1 MSIRFAALTLVFAVT
16 AHGAEY
22 ARYLLPVH
30 APHNEILGAGGSRW
44 RTELTVANT
53 SAEDIILGPCAPG
66 FPENP
71 SAPCP
76 PMLHLWRAHAV
87 LTNPSVGWTQ
97 AGEQGRFVWM
107 LASRVS
113 DVQLDLAV
121 LRDDVPVARLPV
133 VRGDEFSTTLQLLN
147 VPLRNA
153 RATLRIY
160 GLDNRPTTASVRV
173 RGTAG
178 LLAET
183 PITLAVSP
191 YVDPTG
197 LPYAPSYAEIN
208 VNTLTTTDSVHL
220 EIASGDDVPLWAFVT
235 VNGSEPDR
243 LMVIVP
249 FRR

>member
-1 MSIRFAALTLVFAVT
+1 MNIRFAVLTLVFTMT

-30 APHNEILGAGGSRW
+30 APHNAISGAGGIRW

-53 SAEDIILGPCAPG
+53 SAEDIVLGPCAPG

-76 PMLHLWRAHAV
+76 PMLHLWRAHSV

-107 LASRVS
+107 LASRAP
-113 DVQLDLAV
+113 DVRLDLAV
-121 LRDDVPVARLPV
+121 LRDDVPVAKLPV
-133 VRGDEFSTTLQLLN
+133 VSSDEFTTTLHLLN

-183 PITLAVSP
+183 PVTLAASP
-191 YVDPTG
+191 YVDPAG
-197 LPYAPSYAEIN
+197 LPYAPSYAEMSID
-208 VNTLTTTDSVHL
+208 TPAETDSVNL
-220 EIASGDDVPLWAFVT
+220 EITSGDESPVWALVT
-235 VNGSEPDR
+235 VNGTGPER
-243 LMVIVP
+243 LVVIVP